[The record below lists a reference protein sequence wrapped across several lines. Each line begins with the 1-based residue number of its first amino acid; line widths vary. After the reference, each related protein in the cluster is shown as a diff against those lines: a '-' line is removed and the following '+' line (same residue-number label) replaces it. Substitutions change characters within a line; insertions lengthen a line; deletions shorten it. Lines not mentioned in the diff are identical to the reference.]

1 MSTASRP
8 TSARPFYLELS
19 ALGIDVRT
27 GWVPE
32 LGLSCSEIARLMRRL
47 RENRAGLREVLA
59 AQDGDLEAIREEA
72 RS

>member
-8 TSARPFYLELS
+8 ASARPFYLELS

-27 GWVPE
+27 GRVPE

-47 RENRAGLREVLA
+47 RENRAGLREVLV
-59 AQDGDLEAIREEA
+59 GDDPDHSAIREEA